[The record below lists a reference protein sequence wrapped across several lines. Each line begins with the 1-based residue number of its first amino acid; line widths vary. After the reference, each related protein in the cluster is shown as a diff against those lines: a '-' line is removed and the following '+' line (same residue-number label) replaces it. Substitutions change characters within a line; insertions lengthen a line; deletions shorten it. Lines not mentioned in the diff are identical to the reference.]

1 LKKDLL
7 GVQLLELG
15 FFEPETRNPKLE
27 TRNPKLETSNNRALT
42 VFLMSESILIVDDER
57 GIRETLSAVLRD
69 EGFHADAVE
78 SGEECLKAIA
88 RRAYGCVLL
97 DVWLPGI
104 SGLET
109 LQQMRDANSDVA
121 VVIISGHGNIET
133 AVRATKLGAFDFI
146 EKPLSIEKTVLTIRN
161 ALRQRQLERANA
173 EMSAELK
180 EEYEMVGESV
190 AMRALRKQIAVV
202 APTDGRVLISGE
214 SGAGKELVAR
224 AIHAQSRRAAA
235 PFIEVNSA
243 AIPEELIES
252 ELFGHVKGSFTGA
265 TAAKKGKFELADG
278 ATLFLDEVSDMS
290 ANVQAKVLRVLEEQ
304 RFEPV
309 GSNTPI
315 NVDVRVVA
323 ATNKRLDEE
332 IEKGTFRSDLFFR
345 LNVIPFEV
353 PPLRERVE
361 DVPLLIDHFNRRFAK
376 AYGKKPKVFDA
387 EAIELMQRYSWP
399 GNVRELRNTI
409 ERVVILHQNHRV
421 AVTNLPA
428 FGDSEPPA
436 SSYRFPSFK
445 EASDAYH
452 REFIQ
457 RKLDE
462 AEGNVSRAA
471 ELMGIDRSHLY
482 RRMRALGISV
492 RGERA

>member
-1 LKKDLL
+1 
-7 GVQLLELG
+7 
-15 FFEPETRNPKLE
+15 
-27 TRNPKLETSNNRALT
+27 
-42 VFLMSESILIVDDER
+42 MSESILVVDDER
-57 GIRETLSAVLRD
+57 GIRDSLTAIFRE
-69 EGFHADAVE
+69 EGFAADAVE
-78 SGEECLKAIA
+78 TGEECLKAIG

-109 LQQMRDANSDVA
+109 LQQMRDSSCDAA
-121 VVIISGHGNIET
+121 VIIISGHGNVET

-146 EKPLSIEKTVLTIRN
+146 EKPLSIEKTVLTVRN
-161 ALRQRQLERANA
+161 ALRQRQLELVNEELA
-173 EMSAELK
+173 AELK
-180 EEYEMVGESV
+180 HEYAMIGNSV

-252 ELFGHVKGSFTGA
+252 ELFGHVKGAFTGA

-309 GSNTPI
+309 GSNTPVS
-315 NVDVRVVA
+315 VDVRVIA
-323 ATNKRLDEE
+323 ATNKQLDAE
-332 IEKGTFRSDLFFR
+332 IEQGKFRPDLFYR
-345 LNVIPFEV
+345 LNVIPFEL
-353 PPLRERVE
+353 PPLRERLE
-361 DVPLLIDHFNRRFAK
+361 DVPLLVDFFNQNFSQ
-376 AYGKKPKVFDA
+376 AYGKKPKKF
-387 EAIELMQRYSWP
+387 ETQAIEIMQRYSWP

-409 ERVVILHQNHRV
+409 ERVVIMHQNQRV
-421 AVTNLPA
+421 TVKDLPA
-428 FGDSEPPA
+428 FGDAEPPA

-462 AEGNVSRAA
+462 ADGNVARAA

-482 RRMRALGISV
+482 RRMRGLGINV
-492 RGERA
+492 RGERAGTS